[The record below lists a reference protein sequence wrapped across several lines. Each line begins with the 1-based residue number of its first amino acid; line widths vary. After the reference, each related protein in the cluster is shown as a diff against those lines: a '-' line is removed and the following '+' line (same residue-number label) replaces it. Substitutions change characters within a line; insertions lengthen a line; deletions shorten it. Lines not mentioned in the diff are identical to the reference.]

1 WRTICTSRTAREPPD
16 AERHVRWCGGWGD
29 GNAPWLPDTLGFVVF
44 GRWDWG
50 AMNRSRMLWD
60 SLVLDVGGGGCLAWV
75 LFGGFVLFCLAFG
88 VLYWAC
94 AVIADDGGLL

>member
-1 WRTICTSRTAREPPD
+1 
-16 AERHVRWCGGWGD
+16 
-29 GNAPWLPDTLGFVVF
+29 
-44 GRWDWG
+44 
-50 AMNRSRMLWD
+50 MNRSRMLWD